1 MIHRMRKT
9 FLLCTAVFVA
19 VLTSTAALSAQ
30 TAAAPSGQTFAAPA
44 APAENWQTYSYP
56 ADGFSASFPGTPTE
70 QKQNVPTVAGT
81 FELRAYL
88 VETGQSA
95 VFVGVCDYG
104 NAVAG
109 RDPDSVLQGAENGA
123 ISNVSAHLVSSSKIT
138 LGVYH
143 GMQFEAENTSMHFSA
158 RIYLVG
164 TTLYQTLT
172 ASPLSAPYAGVTRF
186 LDSFELIARV
196 QNQSAQ

>member
-1 MIHRMRKT
+1 MIDRMRRI
-9 FLLCTAVFVA
+9 FLLCTAISVA
-19 VLTSTAALSAQ
+19 VLTSTAALHAQ
-30 TAAAPSGQTFAAPA
+30 TAAAPPAPAAPA

-56 ADGFSASFPGTPTE
+56 ADGFSASFPATPTQ
-70 QKQNVPTVAGT
+70 QKQNVPTSAGT

-123 ISNVSAHLVSSSKIT
+123 ITNVSAHLLSSSKLT

-143 GMQFEAENTSMHFSA
+143 GLQFEAENTSMHFSA

-172 ASPLSAPYAGVTRF
+172 ASPLNTPYPGVSRF
-186 LDSFELIARV
+186 LDSFQLIARV
-196 QNQSAQ
+196 QNQSTQ